1 MAAVPLALVSPRPA
15 RKDSPPHLRCELW
28 RRVAWLG
35 LITLLLGCGR
45 PENSTAAKPPAN
57 PVVRVR
63 TATLEPGEDERLL
76 LTGIV
81 RARTEVSLAFQVP
94 GRIAERH
101 ADAGQTVSADQ
112 VLLRLEDQDYREQLH
127 GAEAQVRAAE
137 IEAALAES
145 DLERLRQL
153 LHTRVISPQEF
164 DRGNALAR
172 AARERLSAARSAL
185 VLASN
190 HLAYTRLV
198 APCPGRLIE
207 VSGEPGQVVA
217 AGQPVAQL
225 AAAGACE
232 VEVALPQSLA
242 AHPPRRGEARLGSEG
257 SPVLLE
263 LRELAGAADP
273 VSRTWRARYR
283 LPAEVQP
290 PLGVV
295 VQVALERL
303 EPPPPR
309 MRIPVSALDERG
321 EGPRVW
327 TIEAARAVPHPVRI
341 SAVGDTHALIQT
353 ELPAGTRVIA
363 SGTHL
368 LEAGQAVE
376 ALRP

>member
-1 MAAVPLALVSPRPA
+1 VP
-15 RKDSPPHLRCELW
+15 
-28 RRVAWLG
+28 
-35 LITLLLGCGR
+35 
-45 PENSTAAKPPAN
+45 
-57 PVVRVR
+57 
-63 TATLEPGEDERLL
+63 
-76 LTGIV
+76 
-81 RARTEVSLAFQVP
+81 
-94 GRIAERH
+94 
-101 ADAGQTVSADQ
+101 
-112 VLLRLEDQDYREQLH
+112 
-127 GAEAQVRAAE
+127 
-137 IEAALAES
+137 
-145 DLERLRQL
+145 
-153 LHTRVISPQEF
+153 
-164 DRGNALAR
+164 
-172 AARERLSAARSAL
+172 
-185 VLASN
+185 
-190 HLAYTRLV
+190 
-198 APCPGRLIE
+198 
-207 VSGEPGQVVA
+207 
-217 AGQPVAQL
+217 
-225 AAAGACE
+225 
-232 VEVALPQSLA
+232 
-242 AHPPRRGEARLGSEG
+242 
-257 SPVLLE
+257 LE